1 MCPLTPSMAPPT
13 PDAPPVHTSIKH
25 DDRTMTKTNA
35 DTPDQVHK
43 NISSVIQFTDTE
55 QLARLERQSHDLSD
69 IIQLLEHGV
78 LPSNNNRARKLTADI
93 DNWILVEGILFHIYN
108 PSKRNVNTV
117 KLTIQQLAVP

>member
-1 MCPLTPSMAPPT
+1 
-13 PDAPPVHTSIKH
+13 
-25 DDRTMTKTNA
+25 MTKTNA